1 MLPGLILA
9 KSFVAPRW
17 SEIPG
22 AYSGK
27 IFCCDPL
34 IRDLRGLFRQNLLLR
49 PAAPISPGLILTK
62 SLAATRCPDIAGAYS
77 DKISCCD
84 PLPRYHWGSFW
95 QNLLLRPLSRYCQG
109 SFWQNLLLSPAVPI
123 SSGLILTK
131 SLAKPRWSE
140 RSPRLIPTKS
150 LAKPRWS
157 EITGAHFGK
166 IFCCAPL
173 VRFLQGTDSLDPISI
188 PSSAQ
193 IHKNTDRQISSLSIS
208 IFVCQYLFHQRS
220 VTAGSPSHP
229 RTPAAFLLKETW

>member
-1 MLPGLILA
+1 MRPADPRSPGLILA
-9 KSFVAPRW
+9 KSFVVPRR
-17 SEIPG
+17 SEIPV

-27 IFCCDPL
+27 IFCCAPL
-34 IRDLRGLFRQNLLLR
+34 VQDTRGL
-49 PAAPISPGLILTK
+49 
-62 SLAATRCPDIAGAYS
+62 
-77 DKISCCD
+77 
-84 PLPRYHWGSFW
+84 
-95 QNLLLRPLSRYCQG
+95 
-109 SFWQNLLLSPAVPI
+109 FWQNLLLSPVGP
-123 SSGLILTK
+123 
-131 SLAKPRWSE
+131 
-140 RSPRLIPTKS
+140 RSPGLIPTKS

-157 EITGAHFGK
+157 EITGTHFGK

-229 RTPAAFLLKETW
+229 RTPAAFLPKEPW

>member
-1 MLPGLILA
+1 MRPADPRSPGLILA
-9 KSFVAPRW
+9 KSFVVPRR

-27 IFCCDPL
+27 IFCCAPL
-34 IRDLRGLFRQNLLLR
+34 VQDTRGL
-49 PAAPISPGLILTK
+49 
-62 SLAATRCPDIAGAYS
+62 
-77 DKISCCD
+77 
-84 PLPRYHWGSFW
+84 
-95 QNLLLRPLSRYCQG
+95 
-109 SFWQNLLLSPAVPI
+109 FWQNLLLSPVGPR
-123 SSGLILTK
+123 SPGLIL
-131 SLAKPRWSE
+131 
-140 RSPRLIPTKS
+140 TKS

-208 IFVCQYLFHQRS
+208 IFVCQCLLHQRS
-220 VTAGSPSHP
+220 VTAGLPSRP
-229 RTPAAFLLKETW
+229 RTPAAFFLKEPW